1 MITFKQFFE
10 NTTWKSGG
18 QHWGQVGDHEFYIA
32 NVIKAAQNLPVV
44 SISPNEFKPN
54 INDQSTVDKHAAV
67 MEAGDWDWDK
77 EPILAQEA
85 WVDDKGVHQPPSA
98 MDGNHRVAAA
108 QQAGVKEIK
117 VRWVDDLLEELIE
130 QGDSDTV
137 RPITNS
143 Q

>member
-1 MITFKQFFE
+1 MVSFKIYYE

-18 QHWGQVGDHEFYIA
+18 QHWGQVGDHEFYIG
-32 NVIKAAQNLPVV
+32 NVIKAAEKLPVA

-54 INDQSTVDKHAAV
+54 ITDQSTVDKHAAV
-67 MEAGDWDWDK
+67 MEVGDWDWDR

-85 WVDDKGVHQPPSA
+85 WVDDKGVQQPPSA

-137 RPITNS
+137 RPVSKT
-143 Q
+143 